1 MSPTPGKQTRSR
13 SKGKGKKDW
22 TNMSWEMKKYERKDS
37 KTIKS
42 DGRVEKRCE
51 GGDGKN
57 EGENGREKKN
67 EGRRKKSKGRRE
79 KKGKE
84 RKRRVWRR
92 E

>member
-1 MSPTPGKQTRSR
+1 
-13 SKGKGKKDW
+13 
-22 TNMSWEMKKYERKDS
+22 MKERIQ

-67 EGRRKKSKGRRE
+67 EGRRE